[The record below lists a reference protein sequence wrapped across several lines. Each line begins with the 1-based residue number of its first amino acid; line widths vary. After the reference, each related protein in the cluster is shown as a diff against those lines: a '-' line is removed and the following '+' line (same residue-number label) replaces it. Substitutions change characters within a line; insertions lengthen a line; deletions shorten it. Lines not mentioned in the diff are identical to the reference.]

1 MPWYAMYI
9 HTSPFVKKEKKGKG
23 REKRKGIN
31 EKRGEREEYD
41 FLDIVLIHQYN
52 STRKES
58 SVKPAGEGK
67 LEFSLDMKSGVPF
80 YKQIIFQVEMGIA
93 DGRLEQGVQLP
104 TVRSLAVD
112 LSINPNTVAR
122 AYAEMEIRN
131 IVVTQ
136 QGSGTFIS
144 DKKINLNAIEREQ
157 VLSAITKGYLTKA
170 ASFGFSLQ
178 EIRESID
185 ELGTELKQREEP
197 S

>member
-1 MPWYAMYI
+1 MHP
-9 HTSPFVKKEKKGKG
+9 
-23 REKRKGIN
+23 
-31 EKRGEREEYD
+31 
-41 FLDIVLIHQYN
+41 YN
-52 STRKES
+52 STRKEIH
-58 SVKPAGEGK
+58 VKPESESK

-80 YKQIIFQVEMGIA
+80 YKQIIFQVEMAIA
-93 DGRLEQGVQLP
+93 DGRLGKGAQLP

-144 DKKINLNAIEREQ
+144 GKKVNLNAIEREQ
-157 VLSAITKGYLTKA
+157 VLSQMTKVYLTKA

-178 EIRESID
+178 EIEASIN
-185 ELGTELKQREEP
+185 ELGAELKQREE
-197 S
+197 SV